1 MCARACTLQPIE
13 MCARAC
19 STRRRGGPPAAATIA
34 MVCAVVIGSAATSG
48 VNSMQLSSVQSA
60 CPSGGCEHSATCA
73 RMRGCGWRALVLRGG
88 GGDGEGVVS
97 AKGQE
102 AAEPEE
108 SRKEQEKMEH
118 DKALIGQLQ
127 AMRNECGKIKKR
139 ISMIAEEIIDHSE
152 AAQVIEKFDAARSCK
167 RAIGGVLIESTAG
180 EVLPA
185 LQNEMIMLT
194 KASDEL
200 TVKLHE
206 TEKAICDFQSLH
218 DIRIVSEEFENT
230 R

>member
-1 MCARACTLQPIE
+1 
-13 MCARAC
+13 
-19 STRRRGGPPAAATIA
+19 
-34 MVCAVVIGSAATSG
+34 
-48 VNSMQLSSVQSA
+48 
-60 CPSGGCEHSATCA
+60 
-73 RMRGCGWRALVLRGG
+73 MRGCGWRALVLRALVLRGG

-102 AAEPEE
+102 AAGPEE
-108 SRKEQEKMEH
+108 SRKEQEKMER

-139 ISMIAEEIIDHSE
+139 INMIAEEIIDHSE

-185 LQNEMIMLT
+185 LQNEMILLA

-200 TVKLHE
+200 TAKLHE
-206 TEKAICDFQSLH
+206 TEKAIGDFQTLH